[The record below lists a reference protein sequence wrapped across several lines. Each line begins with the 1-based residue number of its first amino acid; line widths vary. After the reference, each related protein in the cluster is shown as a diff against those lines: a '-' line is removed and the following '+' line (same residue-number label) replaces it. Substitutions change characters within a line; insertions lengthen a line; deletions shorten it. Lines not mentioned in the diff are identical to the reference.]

1 MAWELYDAL
10 IEGIPEGITVID
22 YCAGVNWCYVEAEC
36 GMGISYTVTGG
47 MRRESFR
54 DDPCSLDLREL
65 ASLVKSWNFKEA
77 SLGTAALN
85 AWYSRLDRLMEI
97 GAKIDMGES
106 VAGRDQNPFSFL
118 REGFEGKKLA
128 VIGHF
133 PNVAAVAKVAQVT
146 VLERNCAST
155 LDVPDSACEFILPDQ
170 DYVFMTGTTLTNKT
184 MPRLLQLSQDPFTVI
199 TGPSAIPS
207 QSVADAGANIM
218 AGSVVVDSESAKFAV
233 KGGSKAQW
241 RAGIKKFY
249 WEPCANAE

>member
-184 MPRLLQLSQDPFTVI
+184 MPRLLELSRNAEVILTGPTVTCCPELLTLGISRLSGRVI
-199 TGPSAIPS
+199 TESDAMLEAIVEKRTSVNRFSAAYQVP
-207 QSVADAGANIM
+207 
-218 AGSVVVDSESAKFAV
+218 
-233 KGGSKAQW
+233 
-241 RAGIKKFY
+241 
-249 WEPCANAE
+249 